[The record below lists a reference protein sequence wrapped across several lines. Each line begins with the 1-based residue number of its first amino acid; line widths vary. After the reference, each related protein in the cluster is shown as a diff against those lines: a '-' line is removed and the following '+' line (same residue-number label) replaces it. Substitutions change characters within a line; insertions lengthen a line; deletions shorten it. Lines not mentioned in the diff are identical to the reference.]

1 MPPTKRTKGEK
12 ANKTPKST
20 EADETM
26 ENAQEESVD
35 YKKFYNEFIPRALNT
50 IRDKFD
56 FIQDRIDKHGMV
68 SQIEN
73 IRSVTGYI
81 DMLQKMLILVQQI
94 EMKDRRK
101 QKND

>member
-1 MPPTKRTKGEK
+1 
-12 ANKTPKST
+12 
-20 EADETM
+20 M

-35 YKKFYNEFIPRALNT
+35 YNKFYNKFILRALNT

-56 FIQDRIDKHGMV
+56 FIQDCVDNHGVV

-73 IRSVTGYI
+73 IRSATGYI